1 MVAATLEP
9 TPLSDRAEYDFRADV
24 TEALPRPAE
33 AVLA

>member
-1 MVAATLEP
+1 MVVVTLEP
-9 TPLSDRAEYDFRADV
+9 TPLSDRAGYDFRIDV